1 MNLVSFNRTP
11 ELVEMS
17 KRAVKLVDEADQKAS
32 AEEIV
37 YYIAEEA
44 LVIPLYHDPSAFI
57 HSGKVHTYHF
67 KMGLQRWDHH
77 DIWLEP

>member
-1 MNLVSFNRTP
+1 VSFNRTP

-57 HSGKVHTYHF
+57 HNGKVHTTYF